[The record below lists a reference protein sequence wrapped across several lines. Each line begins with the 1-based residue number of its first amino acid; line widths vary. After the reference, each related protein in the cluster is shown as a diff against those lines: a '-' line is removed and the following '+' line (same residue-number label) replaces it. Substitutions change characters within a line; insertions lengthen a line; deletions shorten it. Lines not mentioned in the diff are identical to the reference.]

1 MAEWRRSTLRLL
13 GSLAALVGLWQVAIL
28 LFQPAPWLLPAPGA
42 VWTKALALHSSGSLW
57 QHISVTLLEAGTGFF
72 LGGAIGLFLGYL
84 LFLLPWLERLFTP
97 VLVAANA
104 VPAVAFA
111 PLLLLWFGSGHLTK
125 GIVAAAMVILPLAL
139 NTLHGF
145 RSVRAEH
152 RRLFAALSADSWQTF
167 SLLEWPSA
175 WPSILTGARISAP
188 LAVVGAV
195 VGEFLGSSSGLGFLV
210 MDAGARMDTAQLFV
224 ALLGL
229 SLMGWAFHGGLS
241 LLSRRQPSEL
251 ESPHGLAHPPQPVE

>member
-1 MAEWRRSTLRLL
+1 MADFRRPLLRLL
-13 GSLAALVGLWQVAIL
+13 GTMTALLGLWQGAVYL
-28 LFQPAPWLLPAPGA
+28 CQPAPWLLPAPAA
-42 VWTKALALHSSGSLW
+42 VWVRAYALHASGSLW
-57 QHISVTLLEAGTGFF
+57 QHIGVTLLEAGAGF
-72 LGGAIGLFLGYL
+72 LIGSSIGFILGYL
-84 LFLLPWLERLFTP
+84 LFLLPWLERAFTP

-111 PLLLLWFGSGHLTK
+111 PLLLLWFGSGQLTK
-125 GIVAAAMVILPLAL
+125 GFVAAAMVILPLAL

-145 RSVRAEH
+145 RSVRGEH
-152 RRLFAALSADSWQTF
+152 RRLFAALGAGPWQTF

-195 VGEFLGSSSGLGFLV
+195 VGEFLGSSAGLGFLV

-229 SLMGWAFHGGLS
+229 SLMGWGFHGSLS
-241 LLSRRQPSEL
+241 LLSRRLPAHMEIVDT
-251 ESPHGLAHPPQPVE
+251 LAHPHRPVE